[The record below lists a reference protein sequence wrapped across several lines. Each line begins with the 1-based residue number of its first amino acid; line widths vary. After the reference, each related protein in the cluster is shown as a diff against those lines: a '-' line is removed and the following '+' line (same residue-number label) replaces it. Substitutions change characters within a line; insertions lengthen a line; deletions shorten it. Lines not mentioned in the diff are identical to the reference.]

1 MTRYKLKKV
10 NHNQYNEAS
19 FPIQTNSNSVEVQK
33 LNIKYSAQ
41 YRDTI
46 LKIKQLQSKLLQ
58 IKQEYIADLNA
69 LNAKSQEDMQKEI
82 RSKSVIPT
90 TTSLLRR

>member
-19 FPIQTNSNSVEVQK
+19 FPIQNNSNSVEVQK

-58 IKQEYIADLNA
+58 IKQQYIADLTA
-69 LNAKSQEDMQKEI
+69 LNAKAQEDMQKSI

-90 TTSLLRR
+90 TTNLLKK